1 MQKKRI
7 GIVGGGQLGRMLA
20 QAGQKLGFEV
30 IVLDPTPNS
39 PAGQVADK
47 QIVGSFNER
56 NPILELAK
64 EVDLLTFEIESAH
77 ADTLEELEKSG
88 YKIYPEP
95 RVLKIIKDKFTQKEF
110 LRANNIPVADFAL
123 VENEND
129 VREQGKLL
137 GYPFL
142 LKARF
147 GAYDGRGNA
156 LIKSEEDILS
166 GFTKLSNSPLYVEK
180 FAPFIKEVAVVG
192 ARDVKGNIELFPV
205 VETIHK
211 NNICHTVIAP
221 ASVDD
226 AIRLKAEN
234 LGRKVIELLNGVGVF
249 AVEMFVLSSGEIL
262 INEIAPRVHNS
273 GHFTIEGSETS
284 QFEQHMRAISGMP
297 LKTSEMK
304 YPHAVMVNILGER
317 SGEVDLKGME
327 DAHSLGDTVV
337 HIYGKTETRPERKM
351 GHLTVTGSDKEEV
364 MRKAIEARKRVS
376 I

>member
-20 QAGQKLGFEV
+20 LAGQKLGFEIV
-30 IVLDPTPNS
+30 VLDPTPNS

-47 QIVGSFNER
+47 QIIGSFNEAD
-56 NPILELAK
+56 PIRKLAS

-77 ADTLEELEKSG
+77 AETLEELEKSG
-88 YKIYPEP
+88 FEIYPQP
-95 RVLKIIKDKFTQKEF
+95 RVLKIIKDKFSQKEF
-110 LRANNIPVADFAL
+110 LRTHGIPVADFAL
-123 VENEND
+123 VESEHD
-129 VREQGKLL
+129 IEEQGDIF

-156 LIKSEEDILS
+156 LIRSKEDIAQ
-166 GFTKLSNSPLYVEK
+166 GFAKLSKSPLYVEK
-180 FAPFIKEVAVVG
+180 FAPFIKEIAVVG
-192 ARDVKGNIELFPV
+192 ARDTIGNIELFPV
-205 VETIHK
+205 VETIHE

-221 ASVDD
+221 APVDD
-226 AIRLKAEN
+226 NIRIKAEN
-234 LGRKVIELLNGVGVF
+234 LGRKVIELLDGVGVF
-249 AVEMFVLSSGEIL
+249 AVEMFLLENGEIL

-284 QFEQHMRAISGMP
+284 QFEQHMRAIGGLP
-297 LKTSEMK
+297 LGGSAMK
-304 YPHAVMVNILGER
+304 HPHAVMVNILGER
-317 SGEVDLKGME
+317 SGEAELTGMD

-351 GHLTVTGSDKEEV
+351 GHLTVTGSDKDEV
-364 MRKAIEARKRVS
+364 MKKALEARKRVS